1 MEKEETTPAWVT
13 VGVHSFAKADEEM
26 ATDGLL
32 LVLLAG
38 GMGAHKRISSHTLTE
53 RVPEAS
59 EIPLADWPEK
69 FAGQSEEGYSF
80 I

>member
-38 GMGAHKRISSHTLTE
+38 GMGAHKRISSHTTQGCIHLLTGLRKLWMKIE
-53 RVPEAS
+53 VQK
-59 EIPLADWPEK
+59 DHN
-69 FAGQSEEGYSF
+69 Y
-80 I
+80 